1 MPCSRQGAAS
11 GASWRRTLP
20 QSWRLWKAESSAA
33 CASFGLS
40 ATLCHR
46 RCAGRLLRSASLHN
60 YTHNLRKVCEATSSV
75 PVFHSRL
82 QKGVQLTAIRDRVNW
97 SMLQRAHG
105 VQPGAMCPRLHLRH
119 REGRER
125 GLRGRC
131 GGAGRLWRQDGG
143 GCHGKGRKRP
153 GRRGRGRRGGPPLHT
168 RIET

>member
-1 MPCSRQGAAS
+1 MQQAGSCFGRYLAQDSSTVLAPVESREQCCMRLI
-11 GASWRRTLP
+11 WPLRHPLP
-20 QSWRLWKAESSAA
+20 QA
-33 CASFGLS
+33 
-40 ATLCHR
+40 LCGETPQE
-46 RCAGRLLRSASLHN
+46 CLLHN
-60 YTHNLRKVCEATSSV
+60 YTHNLRKVCEAISSV